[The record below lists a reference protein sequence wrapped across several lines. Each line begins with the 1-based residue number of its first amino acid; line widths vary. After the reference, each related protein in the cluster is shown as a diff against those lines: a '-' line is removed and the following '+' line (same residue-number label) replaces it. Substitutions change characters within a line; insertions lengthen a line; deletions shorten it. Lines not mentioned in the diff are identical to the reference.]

1 MFSELSNIT
10 KIDFSE
16 FDTSYVIN
24 MSRMFSGCIRL
35 TSLDLSNFITSKV
48 IVMNGMFQESGLIS
62 LNLSNFDTSSV
73 INMNG
78 MFYSCKSIISVNLK
92 NFDTSL
98 VTNFHSM
105 FQECN
110 SLKYLDLS
118 SFRTPSLLDIGNMFQ
133 NCYSLISVNLDNFDT
148 SKVTSMSV
156 MFYGCSS
163 LVSLNLNSFNTSSL
177 GYIHSVFENVNNNI
191 AFCADNLKLSES
203 SKFTI
208 NCEDL
213 CFTSE
218 TKKFIVE
225 KRQCILHCTNDD
237 KYIFEY
243 DNRCY
248 ESCPNETHI
257 TSDNKFLC
265 RKNPKGYYLDKE
277 NDIYKP
283 CYSTCEIC
291 KGEGNEHEH
300 NCILCKL
307 NYILLLNPENIYN
320 CYKECDYYFYFN
332 SLGEYKCTV
341 NNECPN
347 EYSKLIELK
356 RKCVDNCT
364 NDDTFIFEKNNI
376 CVDFFSEEEIIKN
389 CPLNLPYEKNN
400 ECVEECNSVDFLNKI
415 CKINNKNNQTTFDN
429 IIKSIKN
436 DIQNKSLKP
445 LLSSVINEEKK
456 EYIIEDNETIYQI
469 TSSYN
474 QNNKL
479 YKNMST
485 ILLGLC
491 EKNLKNH
498 YGIDENKTLI
508 IFKIDIFEQGLL
520 IPIIEYEIYNPD
532 NLEKLD
538 LSYCE
543 DNKIEIFIPVSIN
556 ENNLFKYNSSDK
568 YYNDICNTYT
578 TEFGT
583 DIIIKDRQNEYI
595 DNNMSLCESN
605 CEYIDYNTY
614 TKKVLCKCKSKNN
627 LESISKIKNTKD
639 KLLKNFV
646 ELKNAINLNIMKC
659 YKILFSKKG
668 LINNIGSYIMLS
680 IILIYIISLFLFIFK
695 GYNIINNIIQ
705 NLVKTKEKN
714 MYIKRNSIKKNN
726 IKKNSIKRNT
736 IKINNI
742 KRNSVKKRNT
752 VLGIK
757 SIKKDLYL
765 NDENEKGRK
774 KSLKKK
780 SMRSFNLRN
789 RLNIPPSKN
798 NRNKNKLE
806 IPSKI
811 NSKLELKDSE
821 NRIGNHKK
829 NTFRMLF
836 MDNNK
841 DKNDQIKINNYS
853 DYELNT
859 LSYEKALEIDKR
871 TYFQFYFSL
880 LKQKHLLIFTFNSNN
895 DYNSKIIKICLF
907 FFSFALYYTVNSLF
921 FNYSTMHKIYQ
932 DKGTFNFIFQLP
944 QIIYSTLISGIIN
957 IIVKSLSLSQN
968 NIIELKKEKKN
979 ITQKVK
985 RILKCLKIK
994 FVFFFILSFL
1004 FLFSFWYYLSSF
1016 CAIYINTQGH
1026 LIKDT
1031 LISFFL
1037 SLIYP
1042 IFLNLLPGFF
1052 RIPALRSKKKSKKCL
1067 YLFSKI
1073 IQII

>member
-1 MFSELSNIT
+1 MRKFSKQIEYKININFKSIKLYRKLISFIFIMIYLPIYLSKNNILDIRKLNSFSQINITIEGIGDQSILNKDAVIEPDEIYINGVPQDEVGKKVYNLNLIENIITLRWNNPVIDCYKMFSELSNIT

-364 NDDTFIFEKNNI
+364 NDDTFI
-376 CVDFFSEEEIIKN
+376 
-389 CPLNLPYEKNN
+389 
-400 ECVEECNSVDFLNKI
+400 
-415 CKINNKNNQTTFDN
+415 Q
-429 IIKSIKN
+429 
-436 DIQNKSLKP
+436 
-445 LLSSVINEEKK
+445 
-456 EYIIEDNETIYQI
+456 
-469 TSSYN
+469 
-474 QNNKL
+474 
-479 YKNMST
+479 
-485 ILLGLC
+485 
-491 EKNLKNH
+491 
-498 YGIDENKTLI
+498 
-508 IFKIDIFEQGLL
+508 
-520 IPIIEYEIYNPD
+520 
-532 NLEKLD
+532 
-538 LSYCE
+538 
-543 DNKIEIFIPVSIN
+543 
-556 ENNLFKYNSSDK
+556 
-568 YYNDICNTYT
+568 
-578 TEFGT
+578 
-583 DIIIKDRQNEYI
+583 
-595 DNNMSLCESN
+595 
-605 CEYIDYNTY
+605 
-614 TKKVLCKCKSKNN
+614 
-627 LESISKIKNTKD
+627 
-639 KLLKNFV
+639 
-646 ELKNAINLNIMKC
+646 
-659 YKILFSKKG
+659 
-668 LINNIGSYIMLS
+668 
-680 IILIYIISLFLFIFK
+680 
-695 GYNIINNIIQ
+695 
-705 NLVKTKEKN
+705 
-714 MYIKRNSIKKNN
+714 
-726 IKKNSIKRNT
+726 
-736 IKINNI
+736 
-742 KRNSVKKRNT
+742 
-752 VLGIK
+752 
-757 SIKKDLYL
+757 
-765 NDENEKGRK
+765 
-774 KSLKKK
+774 
-780 SMRSFNLRN
+780 
-789 RLNIPPSKN
+789 
-798 NRNKNKLE
+798 
-806 IPSKI
+806 
-811 NSKLELKDSE
+811 
-821 NRIGNHKK
+821 
-829 NTFRMLF
+829 
-836 MDNNK
+836 
-841 DKNDQIKINNYS
+841 
-853 DYELNT
+853 
-859 LSYEKALEIDKR
+859 
-871 TYFQFYFSL
+871 
-880 LKQKHLLIFTFNSNN
+880 
-895 DYNSKIIKICLF
+895 
-907 FFSFALYYTVNSLF
+907 
-921 FNYSTMHKIYQ
+921 
-932 DKGTFNFIFQLP
+932 
-944 QIIYSTLISGIIN
+944 
-957 IIVKSLSLSQN
+957 
-968 NIIELKKEKKN
+968 
-979 ITQKVK
+979 
-985 RILKCLKIK
+985 
-994 FVFFFILSFL
+994 
-1004 FLFSFWYYLSSF
+1004 
-1016 CAIYINTQGH
+1016 
-1026 LIKDT
+1026 
-1031 LISFFL
+1031 
-1037 SLIYP
+1037 
-1042 IFLNLLPGFF
+1042 
-1052 RIPALRSKKKSKKCL
+1052 
-1067 YLFSKI
+1067 
-1073 IQII
+1073 